1 MSNYSKSPEEY
12 ILQYLDDQLAMKD
25 KVEFENAIKTDSQL
39 RERFQQLKVVHDFLR
54 AATLETPGRDFT
66 VRVMRNLNQAQVRL
80 TLSPKNGLMLLLG
93 VGVALMLGIVFLS
106 TGTFDQI
113 TGVIDLEKMQLPK
126 TVLQQS
132 MPAIPFNASLVMKI
146 LVGLNLAIAFALIDR
161 TILQPYFRN
170 RATRH
175 S

>member
-1 MSNYSKSPEEY
+1 
-12 ILQYLDDQLAMKD
+12 
-25 KVEFENAIKTDSQL
+25 
-39 RERFQQLKVVHDFLR
+39 
-54 AATLETPGRDFT
+54 
-66 VRVMRNLNQAQVRL
+66 
-80 TLSPKNGLMLLLG
+80 MLLLG